1 MECIING
8 KLILKDE
15 IVNMNLYFEDGII
28 KEISNRVPCD
38 ETIIDAANSYV
49 SPGFVDIHTHGRG
62 GIDTMDVT
70 TDTIDQ
76 LSNAH
81 LMTGVTTFLPT
92 TMTMPVERISQ
103 AIDVISQMKDKV
115 TGAKI
120 GGVHL
125 EGPFINKIYKGAQA
139 EDCIIEPTLD
149 NYKKLTTHPE
159 LVKKITL
166 APEVVKDKELIPY
179 LTSQGVSVSIGHTNA
194 TYTEALKAIEAGA
207 NSTTHTYNAMT
218 PLKHRDPGVVGAS
231 MLHDVYAELIL
242 DGVHVSYPAA
252 TILYKMKGPE
262 HLVLITD
269 SLEAASMEDG
279 VYHLGGQEVF
289 VKDGQARLK
298 DGTLAGSV
306 VAMNEAI
313 KNARDH
319 LGMSLCE
326 AINCASRN
334 PANCIHNEK
343 IGRLEKGCQA
353 DFVFLD
359 DDLTINQ
366 VYINGERRL

>member
-81 LMTGVTTFLPT
+81 LKTGVTTFLPT

-149 NYKKLTTHPE
+149 NYKKLTAHHE

-166 APEVVKDKELIPY
+166 APEVVKDKEL
-179 LTSQGVSVSIGHTNA
+179 
-194 TYTEALKAIEAGA
+194 
-207 NSTTHTYNAMT
+207 YNYSS
-218 PLKHRDPGVVGAS
+218 R
-231 MLHDVYAELIL
+231 
-242 DGVHVSYPAA
+242 SY
-252 TILYKMKGPE
+252 
-262 HLVLITD
+262 
-269 SLEAASMEDG
+269 
-279 VYHLGGQEVF
+279 
-289 VKDGQARLK
+289 
-298 DGTLAGSV
+298 
-306 VAMNEAI
+306 
-313 KNARDH
+313 
-319 LGMSLCE
+319 
-326 AINCASRN
+326 
-334 PANCIHNEK
+334 
-343 IGRLEKGCQA
+343 
-353 DFVFLD
+353 
-359 DDLTINQ
+359 
-366 VYINGERRL
+366 